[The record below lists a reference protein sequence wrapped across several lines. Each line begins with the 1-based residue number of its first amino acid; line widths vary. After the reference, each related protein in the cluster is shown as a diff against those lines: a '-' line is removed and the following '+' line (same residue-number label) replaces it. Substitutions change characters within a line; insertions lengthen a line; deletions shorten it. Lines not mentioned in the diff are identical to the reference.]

1 MMRLHGTTIVSVRR
15 KGRVVMGGDGQITFH
30 DMVLKANTRKVR
42 YLHKNHVLAGFAGS
56 TSDALTLFERFE
68 GKLEEYSGKLMRAAV
83 ELGKDWRTDKV
94 LRQLEALLVVADQHQ
109 SLIVSGNG
117 DVIDPP
123 GGLIAVGSGGGFARA
138 AAQALLDNTTL
149 SARQIVE
156 RSLLIAAG
164 ICIYTNTELSI
175 EEIAP

>member
-1 MMRLHGTTIVSVRR
+1 MQFHGTTIVSVR
-15 KGRVVMGGDGQITFH
+15 KDGCAAMGGDGQVTFQN
-30 DMVLKANTRKVR
+30 MVLKANTRKVR
-42 YLHKNHVLAGFAGS
+42 YLHKNQVLAGFAGS

-94 LRQLEALLVVADQHQ
+94 LRQLEALLVVADKHQ
-109 SLIVSGNG
+109 SLIISGNG

-138 AAQALLDNTTL
+138 AAQALLENTDL
-149 SARQIVE
+149 SARTIVE

-164 ICIYTNTELSI
+164 ICVYTNTELSI
-175 EEIAP
+175 EEIKL